1 MSDFVSSPGNQMQA
15 YQQIYANPNTFNDLK
30 QKAREDAQ
38 SALKPVAEQFEAL
51 FVSKILKEADKVK
64 FDDGWLDG
72 DQGKFYKDWY
82 NQQMAQ
88 TVSAKGSLG
97 LADMIVKQLS
107 PKLPSVS
114 AANYEATLEQKR
126 HAASATT
133 QQTTA
138 QTSATEM
145 PTTSDMLAMRKR

>member
-1 MSDFVSSPGNQMQA
+1 MSDFVSSPANTMKG

-30 QKAREDAQ
+30 QKAREDSQ

-51 FVSKILKEADKVK
+51 FMSKILKEADKVK

-107 PKLPSVS
+107 PKLPTVS
-114 AANYEATLEQKR
+114 AKEYEAALTQKQ
-126 HAASATT
+126 AASGAT
-133 QQTTA
+133 QQPNA
-138 QTSATEM
+138 QTKPLPQTKTTTEA
-145 PTTSDMLAMRKR
+145 LAMRKQ